1 MGMDE
6 QSDLNINGNVAV
18 GDEAKV
24 SSLLNYLM
32 PGTQVNS
39 REMFRL
45 GATGGEGNSTV
56 KSYNGGQGHGV
67 LKITKESKK
76 LKDLDLSIYIK
87 PDRTKSERAE
97 SDRLYKKMR
106 KAQVDYPTN
115 DGDSPRVVLAIGVLS
130 LDGYEIDRYKSPQ
143 TLF

>member
-39 REMFRL
+39 REMSRL
-45 GATGGEGNSTV
+45 GDTGGEGIRLLKVIMGDKDTAF
-56 KSYNGGQGHGV
+56 
-67 LKITKESKK
+67 KITKESKK

-87 PDRTKSERAE
+87 ADRTKSERAE

-115 DGDSPRVVLAIGVLS
+115 DGDSPRVVLAKGVLS
-130 LDGYEIDRYKSPQ
+130 LDGNEIDRYKSPQ
-143 TLF
+143 ALF